1 MHGAGIIER
10 ITHERLGSRVSS
22 YYVFRM
28 PAGGLVLKIP
38 IDACCQIGLRCLS
51 TAEHICQVLSA
62 IPTLEVQM
70 SSNWNQRY
78 RDNLARLKSGDL
90 LEVAWVIKGLMW
102 RDHRRGLSN
111 GERKMLHSADPHLR
125 GGAGGGNGRLPRCGA
140 ADQRSHDAGSVT
152 MGKLFDKIRRVQDK
166 TRPFCSAIV
175 PAAGSSARMGG
186 QDKLLT
192 DLCGAPVLMRTL
204 CAIDRTELVD
214 EIIVAT
220 REELLLTVA
229 DLCGR
234 CGLHKPVKVVRG
246 GSTRAQSV
254 LAAALEAN
262 PKAGLLAVH
271 DAARPLV
278 DPAEFDE
285 IIRFACRTNAAAP
298 AVPVTDTIK
307 TADPTDGRVLSTPD
321 RSTLFAVQT
330 PQVMEA
336 SLLKAALQSAIDAG
350 VELTDD
356 CSAVERLGKEV
367 YLATGSRE
375 NIKIT
380 TPLDLLIAEAI
391 LRGRDQ

>member
-1 MHGAGIIER
+1 MQHNKYKIVPTKSPKKVAIIGAGI
-10 ITHERLGSRVSS
+10 
-22 YYVFRM
+22 
-28 PAGGLVLKIP
+28 GGMECALVLKQRGHKPVIFEKTNELGGLFLTASAMSFKENDKELIEWYKKEVEKQG
-38 IDACCQIGLRCLS
+38 IDIRFN
-51 TAEHICQVLSA
+51 T
-62 IPTLEVQM
+62 EV
-70 SSNWNQRY
+70 
-78 RDNLARLKSGDL
+78 
-90 LEVAWVIKGLMW
+90 
-102 RDHRRGLSN
+102 
-111 GERKMLHSADPHLR
+111 
-125 GGAGGGNGRLPRCGA
+125 
-140 ADQRSHDAGSVT
+140 
-152 MGKLFDKIRRVQDK
+152 
-166 TRPFCSAIV
+166 
-175 PAAGSSARMGG
+175 
-186 QDKLLT
+186 T
-192 DLCGAPVLMRTL
+192 DLGTMRGF
-204 CAIDRTELVD
+204 D

-220 REELLLTVA
+220 RQDLLLTVA
-229 DLCGR
+229 DLCSR
-234 CGLHKPVKVVRG
+234 CGLHKPVKVVLG
-246 GSTRAQSV
+246 GPTRARSV
-254 LAAALEAN
+254 LAAAVEAN

-298 AVPVTDTIK
+298 AVPVMDTIK

-356 CSAVERLGKEV
+356 CSAVERLGKEA

-375 NIKIT
+375 NIMIT

>member
-1 MHGAGIIER
+1 
-10 ITHERLGSRVSS
+10 
-22 YYVFRM
+22 
-28 PAGGLVLKIP
+28 
-38 IDACCQIGLRCLS
+38 
-51 TAEHICQVLSA
+51 
-62 IPTLEVQM
+62 
-70 SSNWNQRY
+70 
-78 RDNLARLKSGDL
+78 
-90 LEVAWVIKGLMW
+90 
-102 RDHRRGLSN
+102 
-111 GERKMLHSADPHLR
+111 
-125 GGAGGGNGRLPRCGA
+125 
-140 ADQRSHDAGSVT
+140 

-220 REELLLTVA
+220 REDMLLTVA

-234 CGLHKPVKVVRG
+234 VRE
-246 GSTRAQSV
+246 V
-254 LAAALEAN
+254 AACCQ
-262 PKAGLLAVH
+262 
-271 DAARPLV
+271 
-278 DPAEFDE
+278 
-285 IIRFACRTNAAAP
+285 IAAP

-307 TADPTDGRVLSTPD
+307 AADPTDGRVLSTPD
-321 RSTLFAVQT
+321 RSTLFAVYT
-330 PQVMEA
+330 PQVIEA

-350 VELTDD
+350 AEITDD

-391 LRGRDQ
+391 LRGRDR

>member
-1 MHGAGIIER
+1 
-10 ITHERLGSRVSS
+10 
-22 YYVFRM
+22 
-28 PAGGLVLKIP
+28 
-38 IDACCQIGLRCLS
+38 
-51 TAEHICQVLSA
+51 
-62 IPTLEVQM
+62 
-70 SSNWNQRY
+70 
-78 RDNLARLKSGDL
+78 
-90 LEVAWVIKGLMW
+90 
-102 RDHRRGLSN
+102 
-111 GERKMLHSADPHLR
+111 
-125 GGAGGGNGRLPRCGA
+125 
-140 ADQRSHDAGSVT
+140 
-152 MGKLFDKIRRVQDK
+152 MGKFWDKLRRVQDK
-166 TRPFCSAIV
+166 TRPFCTAIV
-175 PAAGSSARMGG
+175 PAAGSSTRMGG
-186 QDKLLT
+186 QDKLLA

-204 CAIDRTELVD
+204 CAIDKTELVD

-220 REELLLTVA
+220 RQDLLLTVA
-229 DLCGR
+229 DLCSR
-234 CGLHKPVKVVRG
+234 CGLHKPVKVVLG
-246 GSTRAQSV
+246 GPTRARSV
-254 LAAALEAN
+254 LAAAVEAN

-336 SLLKAALQSAIDAG
+336 SLLKAIDAG

-391 LRGRDQ
+391 LRERDQ

>member
-1 MHGAGIIER
+1 
-10 ITHERLGSRVSS
+10 
-22 YYVFRM
+22 
-28 PAGGLVLKIP
+28 
-38 IDACCQIGLRCLS
+38 
-51 TAEHICQVLSA
+51 
-62 IPTLEVQM
+62 
-70 SSNWNQRY
+70 
-78 RDNLARLKSGDL
+78 
-90 LEVAWVIKGLMW
+90 
-102 RDHRRGLSN
+102 
-111 GERKMLHSADPHLR
+111 
-125 GGAGGGNGRLPRCGA
+125 
-140 ADQRSHDAGSVT
+140 
-152 MGKLFDKIRRVQDK
+152 MGKFWDKLRRVQDK
-166 TRPFCSAIV
+166 TRPFCTAIV
-175 PAAGSSARMGG
+175 PAAGSSTRMGG
-186 QDKLLT
+186 QDKLLA
-192 DLCGAPVLMRTL
+192 DLCGTPVLTRTL
-204 CAIDRTELVD
+204 CAKTELVD

-220 REELLLTVA
+220 RQDLLLTVA
-229 DLCGR
+229 DLCSR
-234 CGLHKPVKVVRG
+234 CGLHKPVKVVLG
-246 GSTRAQSV
+246 GPTRARSV
-254 LAAALEAN
+254 LAAAVEAN

>member
-1 MHGAGIIER
+1 
-10 ITHERLGSRVSS
+10 
-22 YYVFRM
+22 
-28 PAGGLVLKIP
+28 
-38 IDACCQIGLRCLS
+38 
-51 TAEHICQVLSA
+51 
-62 IPTLEVQM
+62 
-70 SSNWNQRY
+70 
-78 RDNLARLKSGDL
+78 
-90 LEVAWVIKGLMW
+90 
-102 RDHRRGLSN
+102 
-111 GERKMLHSADPHLR
+111 
-125 GGAGGGNGRLPRCGA
+125 
-140 ADQRSHDAGSVT
+140 
-152 MGKLFDKIRRVQDK
+152 MGKFWDKLRRVQDK
-166 TRPFCSAIV
+166 TRPFCTAIV
-175 PAAGSSARMGG
+175 PAAGSSTRMGG
-186 QDKLLT
+186 QDKLLA
-192 DLCGAPVLMRTL
+192 DLCGTPVLMRTL
-204 CAIDRTELVD
+204 CAIDKTELVD

-220 REELLLTVA
+220 RPDLLTVA
-229 DLCGR
+229 DLCSR
-234 CGLHKPVKVVRG
+234 CGLHKPVKVVLG
-246 GSTRAQSV
+246 GPTRAQSV
-254 LAAALEAN
+254 LAAAVEAN

>member
-1 MHGAGIIER
+1 
-10 ITHERLGSRVSS
+10 
-22 YYVFRM
+22 
-28 PAGGLVLKIP
+28 
-38 IDACCQIGLRCLS
+38 
-51 TAEHICQVLSA
+51 
-62 IPTLEVQM
+62 
-70 SSNWNQRY
+70 
-78 RDNLARLKSGDL
+78 
-90 LEVAWVIKGLMW
+90 
-102 RDHRRGLSN
+102 
-111 GERKMLHSADPHLR
+111 
-125 GGAGGGNGRLPRCGA
+125 
-140 ADQRSHDAGSVT
+140 

-285 IIRFACRTNAAAP
+285 A
-298 AVPVTDTIK
+298 
-307 TADPTDGRVLSTPD
+307 ADPTDGRVLSTPD
-321 RSTLFAVQT
+321 RSTLFAVYT
-330 PQVMEA
+330 PQVIEA

-350 VELTDD
+350 AEITDD

-391 LRGRDQ
+391 LRGRDR

>member
-1 MHGAGIIER
+1 
-10 ITHERLGSRVSS
+10 
-22 YYVFRM
+22 
-28 PAGGLVLKIP
+28 
-38 IDACCQIGLRCLS
+38 
-51 TAEHICQVLSA
+51 
-62 IPTLEVQM
+62 
-70 SSNWNQRY
+70 
-78 RDNLARLKSGDL
+78 
-90 LEVAWVIKGLMW
+90 
-102 RDHRRGLSN
+102 
-111 GERKMLHSADPHLR
+111 
-125 GGAGGGNGRLPRCGA
+125 
-140 ADQRSHDAGSVT
+140 

-175 PAAGSSARMGG
+175 PAAGSSTRMGG
-186 QDKLLT
+186 QNKLLT

-271 DAARPLV
+271 DAARPL
-278 DPAEFDE
+278 
-285 IIRFACRTNAAAP
+285 ACRTNAAAP

-307 TADPTDGRVLSTPD
+307 AADPTDGRVLSTPD
-321 RSTLFAVQT
+321 RSTLFAVYT
-330 PQVMEA
+330 PQVIEA

-350 VELTDD
+350 AEITDD

-391 LRGRDQ
+391 LRGRDR